1 MSVFAMFRFQPNFYS
16 MKKFLSLFLFVA
28 GFYSFKTTSAAPA
41 DSLKLESILKPLVM
55 QDFQQLQ
62 VPGAIVGVWMKGYEP
77 FITAVGFS
85 NLENKTPMSVS
96 DKVRIGS
103 ITKTFTGLVL
113 LQLVDEG
120 KISLSDPLSKYFP
133 DFPNGKN
140 ITIKELADMTSGIY
154 NYTED
159 LMFSDFSGSMKKNY
173 THQELI
179 DIALKHPPYFKPG
192 STFHYSNT
200 NFILLGMIIEKIT
213 GDSLPNEIQK
223 RILTPLGMTD
233 TSFPV
238 DTIFANRHAHGYEYA
253 DSTSASP
260 KDVTNLNTSAAW
272 AAGAMVSTL
281 NDLYKYAKPLVTGKL
296 ISQATHQ
303 VQMKMK
309 HVKRAYGIA
318 IADFNGVYGH
328 NGGIPGF
335 NSFMGYMPRQDATI
349 IVLVNM
355 QNTKKGI
362 SPADYIS
369 QMIGEKLKAISH

>member
-1 MSVFAMFRFQPNFYS
+1 MNHSSLRLAFQTWKTKHRCRFLIRYGLAASP
-16 MKKFLSLFLFVA
+16 KHLPGLFF
-28 GFYSFKTTSAAPA
+28 
-41 DSLKLESILKPLVM
+41 
-55 QDFQQLQ
+55 
-62 VPGAIVGVWMKGYEP
+62 
-77 FITAVGFS
+77 
-85 NLENKTPMSVS
+85 
-96 DKVRIGS
+96 
-103 ITKTFTGLVL
+103 

-233 TSFPV
+233 TSFPG
-238 DTIFANRHAHGYEYA
+238 RHNICK
-253 DSTSASP
+253 SACSW
-260 KDVTNLNTSAAW
+260 L
-272 AAGAMVSTL
+272 
-281 NDLYKYAKPLVTGKL
+281 
-296 ISQATHQ
+296 
-303 VQMKMK
+303 
-309 HVKRAYGIA
+309 
-318 IADFNGVYGH
+318 
-328 NGGIPGF
+328 
-335 NSFMGYMPRQDATI
+335 
-349 IVLVNM
+349 
-355 QNTKKGI
+355 
-362 SPADYIS
+362 
-369 QMIGEKLKAISH
+369 